1 MRITFE
7 TVDDEFYGVK
17 EYIMPVIE
25 QCIKNEVFVKIL
37 CEILFTF
44 DTFKGSI
51 SNDVKKALE
60 LEGKVN
66 MYNMDDITKANYKL
80 FSDSLYNFY
89 WNVVDDEFGEEIRK
103 RNEKHYYDKR
113 LRYPDSRLGRY
124 RGLLFE
130 EVVCAMVKG
139 RYEKELFGKGCIIR
153 VNGVKI
159 FARYGEFYE
168 CKIKPIRFEAENYKL
183 FMQIK
188 NVLDKDEHNRYILA
202 LVSPDTREHLMAR
215 KRFIENTNPE
225 CNIEFEVLGREDLFK
240 LLALN
245 LAGF

>member
-1 MRITFE
+1 
-7 TVDDEFYGVK
+7 
-17 EYIMPVIE
+17 
-25 QCIKNEVFVKIL
+25 
-37 CEILFTF
+37 
-44 DTFKGSI
+44 
-51 SNDVKKALE
+51 
-60 LEGKVN
+60 
-66 MYNMDDITKANYKL
+66 
-80 FSDSLYNFY
+80 
-89 WNVVDDEFGEEIRK
+89 
-103 RNEKHYYDKR
+103 
-113 LRYPDSRLGRY
+113 
-124 RGLLFE
+124 LLFE

-159 FARYGEFYE
+159 FARYGEGDSNHKETVDVAGWNANARYGEFYE